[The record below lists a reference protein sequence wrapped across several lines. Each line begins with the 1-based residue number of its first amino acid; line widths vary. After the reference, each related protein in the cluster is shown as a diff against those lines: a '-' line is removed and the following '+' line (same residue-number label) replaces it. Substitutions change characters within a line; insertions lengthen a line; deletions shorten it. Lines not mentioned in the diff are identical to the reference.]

1 MANDLLFRIPL
12 GDWADSAVDWMTTNL
27 KSLFDWISGDVLLP
41 MYRFLQNFLI
51 SPNFISIAIVFVAI
65 LAIWRGWKVA
75 AFGAG
80 AVLLGY
86 VSHEW
91 ITNSS
96 GLGLSPWILAII
108 YVAIAAG
115 AYFWKGR
122 DIGLAVFAAL
132 LLAFAIDGWFIVD
145 RVTDAGVA
153 VSGTDNLPPW
163 TMIALLTFVAY
174 ATKGWKLALGSAL
187 GFAVIY
193 GVDQWDNAML
203 SFALVLVASLI
214 AIAIGIPVGILA
226 AKSKPV
232 AAIVRPIL
240 DFLQTMPAFVYLI
253 PFVMLFRIGV
263 VPGIVATILF
273 SIAPAVR
280 FTELGIKQV
289 DKEVVEAAHAFG
301 AHPARILAQIQLP
314 LARQTIMGGVNQV
327 IMLALSMVV
336 ISGMVGA
343 AGLGRDVYTSVTQV
357 NMVLGAESGLAVV
370 ILAMY
375 LDRTTAAFGTS
386 KHQQAAA

>member
-1 MANDLLFRIPL
+1 MDDLLFRIPL
-12 GDWADSAVDWMTTNL
+12 GSWADSAVDWMTSNL
-27 KSLFDWISGDVLLP
+27 KAIFDWISGDLLLP
-41 MYRFLQNFLI
+41 MYRFLQNFLLTPDFLSLTLVI
-51 SPNFISIAIVFVAI
+51 TAIVA
-65 LAIWRGWKVA
+65 LWKGWKV
-75 AFGAG
+75 GAWATG
-80 AVLLGY
+80 ILVLAY
-86 VSHEW
+86 ATYEW
-91 ITNSS
+91 ITGSA
-96 GLGLSPWILAII
+96 GLGLNTWLVAAIF
-108 YVAIAAG
+108 VAIAAG
-115 AYFWKGR
+115 VYFWKGLKL
-122 DIGLAVFAAL
+122 GLVTLGAL
-132 LLAFAIDGWFIVD
+132 AIAFAISQWFIIDLADSIGIGIPGLKDVPE
-145 RVTDAGVA
+145 
-153 VSGTDNLPPW
+153 L
-163 TMIALLTFVAY
+163 TMILLLTFVGY
-174 ATKGWKLALGSAL
+174 ATKGWKLALGSIL

-193 GVDQWDNAML
+193 GVDQWSNAMA
-203 SFALVLVASLI
+203 SFALVLVASII
-214 AIAIGIPVGILA
+214 AVALGIPVGILA
-226 AKSKPV
+226 AKNKVV
-232 AAIVRPIL
+232 AAVVRPIL

-301 AHPARILAQIQLP
+301 AHPFRILGQIELP

-336 ISGMVGA
+336 IAGMVGA

-375 LDRTTAAFGTS
+375 LDRTTAAFGLS
-386 KHQQAAA
+386 KREQAAA

>member
-1 MANDLLFRIPL
+1 
-12 GDWADSAVDWMTTNL
+12 MTANL
-27 KSLFDWISGDVLLP
+27 KALFDWISGDVLMP
-41 MYRFLQNFLI
+41 MYQFLQNFLLT
-51 SPNFISIAIVFVAI
+51 PNFVSIALVVTAIVAMWKG
-65 LAIWRGWKVA
+65 WR
-75 AFGAG
+75 AG
-80 AVLLGY
+80 AWTAGTFVVAWLT
-86 VSHEW
+86 HEW
-91 ITNSS
+91 ITGSA
-96 GLGLSPWILAII
+96 GLGLSPWIVAVVF
-108 YVAIAAG
+108 VAIAAG
-115 AYFWKGR
+115 IFVARGR
-122 DIGLAVFAAL
+122 RMGITALVALLAAFALDQWFMVPQADDIGI
-132 LLAFAIDGWFIVD
+132 AIPGLHDH
-145 RVTDAGVA
+145 
-153 VSGTDNLPPW
+153 LEW

-174 ATKGWKLALGSAL
+174 ATKGWKLALGSL
-187 GFAVIY
+187 IGFAVIY
-193 GVDQWDNAML
+193 GVGQWPNSMA
-203 SFALVLVASLI
+203 SFALVLVASII
-214 AIAIGIPVGILA
+214 AVGIGIPVGILA
-226 AKSKPV
+226 AKNKVV

-301 AHPARILAQIQLP
+301 AHPARILGQIELP

-336 ISGMVGA
+336 IAGMVGA

-375 LDRTTAAFGTS
+375 LDRTTAAFGLS
-386 KHQQAAA
+386 KREQAAA